1 MNTKY
6 TFLGVISL
14 VVLLLAGGIVVT
26 QQLST
31 PARGET
37 HLIPTPVGGEA
48 HATPIVRPTPIP
60 LRDPDMPR
68 PAQMGAIQPAAVE
81 DIPQQRQRLA
91 QDRYTVRRD
100 ETYTKLFVVDT
111 STGQEIRLGT
121 DVGYAFLNAFTDD
134 YVIWGYQC
142 SRCVE
147 DAELTTGVYA
157 YDIANGTNI
166 TIVPGVGNAD
176 PVVDGEWVVYREQ
189 ESLSAHHLGTGET
202 IQITTELDLPLRA
215 FANRGLAADAEQF
228 YAIGGTAVT
237 WIDNNI
243 YTFDLVNHTTRQLD
257 LPDEAIEWAYHID
270 TSDTVVTWGNN
281 EGVWGYDLVTDGL
294 FPISMVPPGW
304 EQLKLSHWTIIS
316 VEGDNLYW
324 ILEVNDEP
332 YGFTAPIV
340 RNEE

>member
-6 TFLGVISL
+6 TFLSVISL

-68 PAQMGAIQPAAVE
+68 PAQMGAIQPVAVE
-81 DIPQQRQRLA
+81 DIPQQSQRLA

-121 DVGYAFLNAFTDD
+121 DEGYAFLNAFTDD

-142 SRCVE
+142 ARCVE

-202 IQITTELDLPLRA
+202 VLITSELDLPLRELA
-215 FANRGLAADAEQF
+215 DRGLTPDAEQF
-228 YAIGGTAVT
+228 YAIGGTTVT

-243 YTFDLVNHTTRQLD
+243 YTFDLVDHTTRELD
-257 LPDEAIEWAYHID
+257 LPGAATSEARYVDASETIIIWK
-270 TSDTVVTWGNN
+270 SGKGW
-281 EGVWGYDLVTDGL
+281 WGYDLVTEGL
-294 FPISMVPPGW
+294 FPISMMPPGW
-304 EQLKLSHWTIIS
+304 EQLKLSRWTRLM
-316 VEGDNLYW
+316 VEEDNLYW